1 MARSDVEK
9 LRVYRLAEELADQIW
24 NLVIRWGDFARETI
38 GKQLVRAV
46 DSIGANI
53 AEGSGRGTF
62 ADNRRF
68 VRIGRGSFLETQ
80 YWLRRAYKRHLLASA
95 EIDRLK
101 PLVDQ
106 LGPTLNAYLKSIGQ
120 SGGPRQQSTDLRS
133 EGQQERITTD
143 D

>member
-24 NLVIRWGDFARETI
+24 SIVIRWGDFARETI

-53 AEGSGRGTF
+53 AEGCGRGTF

-80 YWLRRAYKRHLLASA
+80 YWLRRAYKRQLLTSA
-95 EIDRLK
+95 EIDQLR
-101 PLVDQ
+101 PLVDK
-106 LGPTLNAYLKSIGQ
+106 LGPTLNGYLRSIGQ
-120 SGGPRQQSTDLRS
+120 SGGLSHPSTDLRS
-133 EGQQERITTD
+133 EDSTPTKNH
-143 D
+143 